1 MDLPWNPALLEQR
14 IARIHR
20 MGQVRPVQIVNF
32 VSKGTIEESMQSVL
46 KFKRS
51 LSAGILDG
59 GNGEVAM
66 GGSRLTRFMKDVE
79 GVTGR
84 IAEGEAMTPA
94 EEEAASATVSPAKA
108 ADESATADDSLEEAG
123 AAGAAGE
130 PRSDNGDAWAAL
142 LQVGSQ
148 LLSALAQPNP
158 ASGTSH
164 PWIERDAK
172 TGAGSLRIPLPPPDA
187 ARKLADA
194 LSGLAGLV
202 RGAS

>member
-1 MDLPWNPALLEQR
+1 
-14 IARIHR
+14 
-20 MGQVRPVQIVNF
+20 
-32 VSKGTIEESMQSVL
+32 VL

-59 GNGEVAM
+59 GNGEVAL
-66 GGSRLTRFMKDVE
+66 GGSRLSRFMKDVE

-84 IAEGEAMTPA
+84 IAESEAMTQA
-94 EEEAASATVSPAKA
+94 EEEAASSTATQPKA
-108 ADESATADDSLEEAG
+108 ADASGTAGDPTDERDDGPLGDQGGGRAG
-123 AAGAAGE
+123 NKSG
-130 PRSDNGDAWAAL
+130 DNGDAWAAL

-158 ASGTSH
+158 ASGTPH

-194 LSGLAGLV
+194 LSGLAGLL
-202 RGAS
+202 RGGG